1 MSKPRIMRTFAL
13 VFKVK
18 NLEKKLMSV
27 KMKGKKIGMGLGM
40 LLAST
45 LSMGAQEMDGASAGT
60 MNLTLE
66 KAIEIA
72 LAENP
77 TIHVADKEIELKKLA
92 DTEAW
97 QNLLPTVDAT
107 LSLTDN
113 ILVAEMVTGMGKFK
127 MGVDGTLTAIGA
139 ASLNLPVF
147 APAVY
152 QNMKLTKQDI
162 LLAQEKSRG
171 SRLDLINQVTKAY
184 YGALLS
190 SDSYEVMK
198 KSHNVAQENYEVV
211 NEKFKVGRVS
221 EYDKISAEVQARNT
235 NAAMISAQ
243 TGKTL
248 ALLQL
253 KVLMGVTANVDIA
266 IDDSLKAYESK
277 LTLADAE
284 MATEELSNNSS
295 LRQLDQNM
303 TLLERSQKI
312 LRTNFMPTVALQ
324 LTGQY
329 QSYAN
334 NNWNVFGYSF
344 SPSSTLSIAVSV
356 PIFHATTWTKLKSNK
371 VQIAQLEDT
380 RLNAR
385 RQLSLA
391 AESYKQNMASTMAQ
405 VESNSEAVKQAE
417 KAVMIAEKRY
427 EIGGGTILEL
437 NQSEIAQTQAELTYV
452 QSIYNYLTNKA
463 DLDYTLGRET
473 YLK

>member
-1 MSKPRIMRTFAL
+1 
-13 VFKVK
+13 
-18 NLEKKLMSV
+18 
-27 KMKGKKIGMGLGM
+27 MKGKRIGMGLGM

-45 LSMGAQEMDGASAGT
+45 LGMGAQEMDGASAGT
-60 MNLTLE
+60 MNLTLQ

-77 TIHVADKEIELKKLA
+77 TIRVADKDIELKKLA

-139 ASLNLPVF
+139 ATLSLPVF

-152 QNMKLTKQDI
+152 QNMKLTKEDI

-171 SRLDLINQVTKAY
+171 SRLDLVNQVTKAY

-190 SDSYEVMK
+190 SDSHEVMK
-198 KSHNVAQENYEVV
+198 RSYNVAKENFDVV

-221 EYDKISAEVQARNT
+221 EYDKISAEVQARNM
-235 NAAMISAQ
+235 NAAMVSSQ
-243 TGKTL
+243 TGKQL
-248 ALLQL
+248 ALLRL
-253 KVLMGVTANVDIA
+253 KVLMGVTADVDIA
-266 IDDSLKAYESK
+266 IDDSLKAYEGK

-284 MATEELSNNSS
+284 VSSADLDNNSS
-295 LRQLDQNM
+295 LRQLDHNM
-303 TLLERSQKI
+303 TLLERSRKM

-334 NNWNVFGYSF
+334 NDWNVFGYSF

-356 PIFHATTWTKLKSNK
+356 PIFHATNWTKLKSNK

-385 RQLSLA
+385 RQLTLA
-391 AESYKQNMASTMAQ
+391 AESYKQNMASSLAQ
-405 VESNSEAVKQAE
+405 IESNAEAVKQSE
-417 KAVMIAEKRY
+417 KAVAIAGMRY
-427 EIGGGTILEL
+427 QVGRGTILEL
-437 NQSEIAQTQAELTYV
+437 NQSETAQTQAELTYV
-452 QSIYNYLTNKA
+452 QSIYEYLTNKA
-463 DLDYTLGRET
+463 DLDYTLGRES
-473 YLK
+473 LVW

>member
-1 MSKPRIMRTFAL
+1 
-13 VFKVK
+13 
-18 NLEKKLMSV
+18 
-27 KMKGKKIGMGLGM
+27 MKGKKMLLSLGILLTCVLGM
-40 LLAST
+40 K
-45 LSMGAQEMDGASAGT
+45 AQEVNGGSVGT
-60 MNLTLE
+60 MNLTLA

-77 TIHVADKEIELKKLA
+77 IIHVADKDIELKKIA

-97 QNLLPTVDAT
+97 QSLLPSVDAN

-127 MGVDGTLTAIGA
+127 MGVDGTLTAVGNVTL
-139 ASLNLPVF
+139 SLPVF

-162 LLAQEKSRG
+162 LLAQEKARG

-190 SDSYEVMK
+190 SDSYDVMK
-198 KSHNVAQENYEVV
+198 RSYGVAKDNFDVV
-211 NEKFKVGRVS
+211 NEKYKVGRVS
-221 EYDKISAEVQARNT
+221 EYDKISAEVQARNM
-235 NAAMISAQ
+235 NASMVSAQ

-253 KVLMGVTANVDIA
+253 KVLMGVTADVNIV
-266 IDDSLKAYESK
+266 IDDSLKAYEGR
-277 LTLADAE
+277 LTLADSE
-284 MATEELSNNSS
+284 VQMSELDNNSS
-295 LRQLDQNM
+295 LRQMNQNM

-312 LRTNFMPTVALQ
+312 LRTGFMPTVALQ

-334 NNWNVFGYSF
+334 NNWNVFNYHF
-344 SPSSTLSIAVSV
+344 SPSSTLSIAVGV
-356 PIFHATTWTKLKSNK
+356 PIFHASNWTKLKSNK
-371 VQIAQLEDT
+371 LQIAQLEDN
-380 RLNAR
+380 RLNTR

-391 AESYKQNMASTMAQ
+391 AESYRQNMASSIAQ
-405 VESNSEAVKQAE
+405 TASNAEAVKQAE
-417 KAVMIAEKRY
+417 KAVLIAGKRY
-427 EIGGGTILEL
+427 EVGRGTILEL
-437 NQSEIAQTQAELTYV
+437 NQSETAQTQAELTYV
-452 QSIYNYLTNKA
+452 QSIYDYLKNKA

>member
-1 MSKPRIMRTFAL
+1 
-13 VFKVK
+13 
-18 NLEKKLMSV
+18 
-27 KMKGKKIGMGLGM
+27 MKGKKMLLSLGILLTCVLGM
-40 LLAST
+40 K
-45 LSMGAQEMDGASAGT
+45 AQEVNGGSVGT
-60 MNLTLE
+60 MNLTLA

-77 TIHVADKEIELKKLA
+77 IIHVADKDIELKKIA

-97 QNLLPTVDAT
+97 QSLLPSVDAN

-127 MGVDGTLTAIGA
+127 MGVDGTLTAVGNVTL
-139 ASLNLPVF
+139 SLPVF

-162 LLAQEKSRG
+162 LLAQEKARG

-190 SDSYEVMK
+190 SDSYDVMK
-198 KSHNVAQENYEVV
+198 RSYGVAKDNFDVV
-211 NEKFKVGRVS
+211 NEKYKVGRVS
-221 EYDKISAEVQARNT
+221 EYDKISAEVQARNM
-235 NAAMISAQ
+235 NASMVSAQ

-253 KVLMGVTANVDIA
+253 KVLMGVTADVNIV
-266 IDDSLKAYESK
+266 IDDSLKAYEGR
-277 LTLADAE
+277 LTLADSE
-284 MATEELSNNSS
+284 VQMSELDNNSS
-295 LRQLDQNM
+295 LRQMNQNM

-312 LRTNFMPTVALQ
+312 LRTGFMPTVALQ

-334 NNWNVFGYSF
+334 NNWNVFNYHF

-356 PIFHATTWTKLKSNK
+356 PIFHASNWTKLKSNK
-371 VQIAQLEDT
+371 LQIAQLEDN
-380 RLNAR
+380 RLNTR

-391 AESYKQNMASTMAQ
+391 AESYRQNMASSIAQ
-405 VESNSEAVKQAE
+405 TASNAEAVKQAE
-417 KAVMIAEKRY
+417 KAVLIAGKRY
-427 EIGGGTILEL
+427 EVGRGTILEL
-437 NQSEIAQTQAELTYV
+437 NQSETAQTQAELTYV
-452 QSIYNYLTNKA
+452 QSIYDYLKNKA

>member
-1 MSKPRIMRTFAL
+1 M
-13 VFKVK
+13 
-18 NLEKKLMSV
+18 NGKKMLMS
-27 KMKGKKIGMGLGM
+27 
-40 LLAST
+40 
-45 LSMGAQEMDGASAGT
+45 LSVLMAGAMSLVAQEQTDASVGT

-77 TIHVADKEIELKKLA
+77 TIRVADKDIELKKIA
-92 DTEAW
+92 DKEAW
-97 QNLLPTVDAT
+97 QALLPTVDAT

-113 ILVAEMVTGMGKFK
+113 ILVPEMVTGMGKFK
-127 MGVDGTLTAIGA
+127 MGVDGTVTAVGA

-152 QNMKLTKQDI
+152 QNLKLTQKDI

-190 SDSYEVMK
+190 NDSYDVMK
-198 KSHNVAQENYEVV
+198 RSYQVAKQNFDVV

-221 EYDKISAEVQARNT
+221 EYDKISAEVQARNM
-235 NAAMISAQ
+235 NASMVSAQ

-253 KVLMGVTANVDIA
+253 KVLMGVTANVDVA
-266 IDDSLKAYESK
+266 IDDSLKAYEGK
-277 LTLADAE
+277 LSLADAE
-284 MATEELSNNSS
+284 HSAEELGNNSS
-295 LRQLDQNM
+295 LRQLDYNM
-303 TLLERSQKI
+303 GLLQQSRRI
-312 LRTNFMPTVALQ
+312 LHTNFMPTVALQ

-334 NNWNVFGYSF
+334 KNWNVFGYDYT
-344 SPSSTLSIAVSV
+344 PSSTLAIAVNI
-356 PIFHATTWTKLKSNK
+356 PIFHASNWTKLKSNRL
-371 VQIAQLEDT
+371 QISQLEDT
-380 RLNAR
+380 RLDTER
-385 RQLSLA
+385 KLSLA
-391 AESYKQNMASTMAQ
+391 AESYKKNMASSMAQ
-405 VESNSEAVKQAE
+405 VESNAEAVKQAV
-417 KAVMIAEKRY
+417 KAVDIAGKRY
-427 EIGGGTILEL
+427 EVGRGTILEL
-437 NQSEIAQTQAELTYV
+437 NQSETAQTQAELTYV
-452 QSIYNYLTNKA
+452 QSIYDYLSNKA

>member
-1 MSKPRIMRTFAL
+1 MA
-13 VFKVK
+13 
-18 NLEKKLMSV
+18 SV
-27 KMKGKKIGMGLGM
+27 LGM
-40 LLAST
+40 E
-45 LSMGAQEMDGASAGT
+45 AQEVNGGSEGT
-60 MNLTLE
+60 MNLTLA

-77 TIHVADKEIELKKLA
+77 TIRVADKEIELKKIA

-97 QNLLPTVDAT
+97 QALLPTVDAT
-107 LSLTDN
+107 LSLTN
-113 ILVAEMVTGMGKFK
+113 NLLVAEMVTRMGKFK
-127 MGVDGTLTAIGA
+127 MGVDGTLTAVGNA
-139 ASLNLPVF
+139 TLNLPVF

-184 YGALLS
+184 YSALLS

-198 KSHNVAQENYEVV
+198 RSYNVAQDNFNVV
-211 NEKFKVGRVS
+211 NEKYKVGRVS
-221 EYDKISAEVQARNT
+221 EYDKISAEVQARNM
-235 NAAMISAQ
+235 NAAMVNGQ
-243 TGKTL
+243 TGKAL

-253 KVLMGVTANVDIA
+253 KVLMGVTADVDIV
-266 IDDSLKAYESK
+266 IDDSLKAYEDI
-277 LTLADAE
+277 LTLADTE
-284 MATEELSNNSS
+284 VLLEELDNNSS
-295 LRQLDQNM
+295 LRQLNHNM
-303 TLLERSQKI
+303 SLLERSQKL

-334 NNWNVFGYSF
+334 NDWNVFGYSY
-344 SPSSTLSIAVSV
+344 SPSSTLAIAVSI
-356 PIFHATTWTKLKSNK
+356 PIFHASSWTKLKSNK
-371 VQIAQLEDT
+371 MQIAQLEDT
-380 RLNAR
+380 RLNTR

-391 AESYKQNMASTMAQ
+391 TESYRQNMASSMAQ
-405 VESNSEAVKQAE
+405 VSSNAEAVKQAE
-417 KAVMIAEKRY
+417 KAVMIAGKRY
-427 EIGGGTILEL
+427 EVGRGTILEL

-452 QSIYNYLTNKA
+452 QSIYDYLKNKA